1 MAARRTG
8 YDVGALK
15 EAIKRADINI
25 ATFEA
30 AIAKEQATQV
40 EYRRMIREIQLR
52 AEVPQITVT
61 VVREDAEE

>member
-1 MAARRTG
+1 MATRRTG

-15 EAIKRADINI
+15 EAIKRADVTI

-30 AIAKEQATQV
+30 AIVKEQATQA

-52 AEVPQITVT
+52 AEVPQITVE
-61 VVREDAEE
+61 VVREDEKE

>member
-1 MAARRTG
+1 MATRRTG

-15 EAIKRADINI
+15 DAITRADVTI
-25 ATFEA
+25 ATFED
-30 AIAKEQATQV
+30 AIAKEQATQA